1 MPDFP
6 IIDAHVHLCN
16 VSELKYSWT
25 KDAPQLGR
33 NVSPADLK
41 KAAGP
46 VTIEK
51 FVFIEVDVDHP
62 YELTE
67 AAWIESLRPSTPELG
82 AMVASLPLEQGAS
95 IEEDIISLKRHSL
108 LRGIRRLI
116 QKEAD
121 PTFCL
126 QPRFIE
132 GLKLLARHDL
142 SFDICIYHH
151 QLPSVIKMVGQCP
164 EVRFVLDHIAKPG
177 IKAGLIEPWA
187 AQLRELARFPDVSCK
202 ISGVITEADHKSW
215 TRDEVKPYIAHAIDC
230 FGFDRAMFGSD
241 WHVQELAG
249 TYRGWIEV
257 VDWVVAGASAEEKR
271 KLFRET
277 AKKAYR
283 IT

>member
-46 VTIEK
+46 VAIEK

-187 AQLRELARFPDVSCK
+187 AQLRELARFPNVSCK

>member
-177 IKAGLIEPWA
+177 INAGLFEPWA

>member
-177 IKAGLIEPWA
+177 IKAGLFEPWA
-187 AQLRELARFPDVSCK
+187 AQLRELARFPNVSCK

>member
-46 VTIEK
+46 VAIEK

-177 IKAGLIEPWA
+177 IKAGLFEPWA

>member
-177 IKAGLIEPWA
+177 IKAGLFEPWA

>member
-46 VTIEK
+46 VAIEK

-177 IKAGLIEPWA
+177 IKAGLFEPWA
-187 AQLRELARFPDVSCK
+187 AQLRELARFPNVSCK

>member
-177 IKAGLIEPWA
+177 IKAGLFEPWA
-187 AQLRELARFPDVSCK
+187 AQLRELARFPNVTCK

>member
-187 AQLRELARFPDVSCK
+187 AQLRELARFPNVSCK

>member
-46 VTIEK
+46 VAIEK

-177 IKAGLIEPWA
+177 IKAGLFEPWA
-187 AQLRELARFPDVSCK
+187 AQLRELARFPNVSCK
-202 ISGVITEADHKSW
+202 ISGVITEADHTSW